1 MNLTANEINAKLDE
15 LEVQFEENRK
25 KLHRLAEQNR
35 RGILEYDRL
44 LNENLYINERIRELL
59 TELWRLQENNGMNIA
74 SDL

>member
-25 KLHRLAEQNR
+25 KLHRLAEHNR

-44 LNENLYINERIRELL
+44 LNENLYINERIRDML
-59 TELWRLQENNGMNIA
+59 TKLWKLQENNETHIA
-74 SDL
+74 GDL

>member
-44 LNENLYINERIRELL
+44 LDENLFINERIRELL
-59 TELWRLQENNGMNIA
+59 TKLWRLQENKDANIA
-74 SDL
+74 GDL